1 MTKIYSDTNP
11 TAQSTPSSLLLSSL
25 SASLSHLSAVMLN
38 EQQLDG
44 SMASSFFFFFTV
56 VFEDSCVLMS
66 WALGRRF
73 ASGQEKRHTSAD
85 PLIFALTACIC
96 RYGNAEHHN
105 ATSEDATAR
114 RYGSDVAVVWVL

>member
-1 MTKIYSDTNP
+1 MC
-11 TAQSTPSSLLLSSL
+11 
-25 SASLSHLSAVMLN
+25 V
-38 EQQLDG
+38 
-44 SMASSFFFFFTV
+44 FTV